1 MKAYKQEIRIGV
13 EIIYIEDMGIQVHK
27 IHLNIYFIVEVKIFL
42 VLVVLNQELV
52 SDILLYIMIKMRIIR
67 IYIKG
72 IGNNRDKVIIV
83 GINFVQIIEEINLEN
98 LIDIDIKV

>member
-1 MKAYKQEIRIGV
+1 
-13 EIIYIEDMGIQVHK
+13 
-27 IHLNIYFIVEVKIFL
+27 
-42 VLVVLNQELV
+42 
-52 SDILLYIMIKMRIIR
+52 MRIIR

>member
-42 VLVVLNQELV
+42 VLVVLN
-52 SDILLYIMIKMRIIR
+52 
-67 IYIKG
+67 
-72 IGNNRDKVIIV
+72 
-83 GINFVQIIEEINLEN
+83 
-98 LIDIDIKV
+98 